1 MAVQLARRAAA
12 RLFFAVEAATVGDE
26 LACGVLGHDE
36 VAEAGG
42 GASVFSGS
50 LGAVSLL
57 RHSDPTVQG
66 PDSRGSPADRVWAG
80 IGRRWRRLLSKTPGS
95 RWIHGYDAWCETLLL
110 GACAVAA
117 ASA

>member
-1 MAVQLARRAAA
+1 MAVQLAERAAA
-12 RLFFAVEAATVGDE
+12 RLFFAMEATTVGDE

-57 RHSDPTVQG
+57 RHSDPVVQG
-66 PDSRGSPADRVWAG
+66 PDSRGSSADRVWADV
-80 IGRRWRRLLSKTPGS
+80 GRRWRRLLSKTPGS
-95 RWIHGYDAWCETLLL
+95 HRISGY
-110 GACAVAA
+110 GARGARRCA
-117 ASA
+117 